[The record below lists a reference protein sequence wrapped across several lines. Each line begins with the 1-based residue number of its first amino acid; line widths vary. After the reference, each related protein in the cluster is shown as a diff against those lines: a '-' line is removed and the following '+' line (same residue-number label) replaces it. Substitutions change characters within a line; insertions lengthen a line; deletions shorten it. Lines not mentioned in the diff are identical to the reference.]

1 MYFLSG
7 CILKTCEK
15 LDLLAI
21 TLKLEYIFFFDK
33 TIRIFIGFING
44 LRNTEF
50 VMNSKYNHASFE

>member
-33 TIRIFIGFING
+33 TIDPMKK
-44 LRNTEF
+44 
-50 VMNSKYNHASFE
+50 VFEYSLVS